1 MKKHLITLLTALVLL
16 SCLPVSASAK
26 DVPKPGKP
34 GSITV
39 TMRSGSKIVAG
50 GELTA
55 YRVGRV
61 ADDGDYNYS
70 FVPTGVFTD
79 WGTDFGDLNSAEQS
93 AKTAESLASHVK
105 NHKITGVKKT
115 VGKDG
120 KVTFPDLEQ
129 GLYLLV
135 QTKAASGYSAVN
147 PFLVS
152 VPYLKDGRYI
162 YEVDATSKT
171 ELEPQPSTTP
181 GNPSTPGEKLP
192 QTGQLWWPVPVLL
205 AAGLLFVVLGLVKR
219 RGSGH
224 GE

>member
-1 MKKHLITLLTALVLL
+1 MKKHLITLLTVLALFG
-16 SCLPVSASAK
+16 CLPVCASAI
-26 DVPKPGKP
+26 DVPEPGRL

-79 WGTDFGDLNSAEQS
+79 WGTDFGDLNSAEQCE
-93 AKTAESLASHVK
+93 KTAKSLADYVK
-105 NHKITGVKKT
+105 KQKITGMVKT
-115 VGKDG
+115 IGKDG
-120 KVTFPDLEQ
+120 KATFPQLEQ

-135 QTKAASGYSAVN
+135 QTKAASGYSAVT

-162 YEVDATSKT
+162 YDVDASSKT
-171 ELEPQPSTTP
+171 GLEPPPSTTP
-181 GNPSTPGEKLP
+181 ATPTTPGEKLP

-205 AAGLLFVVLGLVKR
+205 AVGLLLVVLGLVRR
-219 RGSGH
+219 RGNAH

>member
-1 MKKHLITLLTALVLL
+1 MKKHLITLLTVLALFG
-16 SCLPVSASAK
+16 CLPVCASAI
-26 DVPKPGKP
+26 DVPEPGRL

-79 WGTDFGDLNSAEQS
+79 WGTDFGDLNSGEQS
-93 AKTAESLASHVK
+93 AKTAKSLADYVK
-105 NHKITGVKKT
+105 KQKITGVKKT

-120 KVTFPDLEQ
+120 KVTFPELEQ

>member
-1 MKKHLITLLTALVLL
+1 MKKHLLTVLSLLILLGFLPIT
-16 SCLPVSASAK
+16 ASAK

-79 WGTDFGDLNSAEQS
+79 WGTDFGDLNSGEQS
-93 AKTAESLASHVK
+93 AKTAKSLADYVK
-105 NHKITGVKKT
+105 KQKITGVKKT

-205 AAGLLFVVLGLVKR
+205 AAGLLFVVLGLVRR
-219 RGSGH
+219 RGNAH

>member
-16 SCLPVSASAK
+16 GCLPVSASAK
-26 DVPKPGKP
+26 DVPKPGRQ

-39 TMRSGSKIVAG
+39 TMRAGTKVVSG

-70 FVPTGVFTD
+70 FLPTGVFTD
-79 WGTDFGDLNSAEQS
+79 WGEDFGDLNSAEQS
-93 AKTAESLASHVK
+93 AKTAKSLADYVK
-105 NHKITGVKKT
+105 KQKITGVKKT
-115 VGKDG
+115 IGKDG
-120 KVTFPDLEQ
+120 KATFPDLEQ

-152 VPYLKDGRYI
+152 VPYLKNGVYV

-171 ELEPQPSTTP
+171 GLVPQPSTTP
-181 GNPSTPGEKLP
+181 GKPGEKLP

-205 AAGLLFVVLGLVKR
+205 AVGLLFVVLGLAKR